1 MLIVAG
7 LRQGYYPE
15 FCKDVKWLGRKRLH
29 FLALMPGGKQRLS
42 QYGYQGISLET
53 PGLVQV
59 INGYVWLI
67 V

>member
-1 MLIVAG
+1 MVAG
-7 LRQGYYPE
+7 LRQVIILS
-15 FCKDVKWLGRKRLH
+15 FSKDVKCSLGVSAFILKLSCQ
-29 FLALMPGGKQRLS
+29 GGKQRLS

-53 PGLVQV
+53 QGLVQV